1 MLFERNCPG
10 CGTPARTVCSD
21 CAQGLVP
28 APEIAVPGA
37 EWAKAAISY
46 DDLAAALIVA
56 GKNRGRRDILRH
68 LAQVLSPAVPRA
80 AEVVTWVP
88 ANSASKRKRGYDQGK
103 IIATTVAQAVG
114 LPARQLLK
122 RQAGPTQV
130 GQDRVGRLSGPYVK
144 AMPTSLTRI
153 VLVDDVMTTGAS
165 LTAGTAALTEA
176 GAARV
181 WALSVA
187 AVP

>member
-10 CGTPARTVCSD
+10 CGTSARTVCER
-21 CAQGLVP
+21 CAKRLVP
-28 APEIAVPGA
+28 APKITVPGT

-68 LAQVLSPAVPRA
+68 LAQVLGPAVPRA

-103 IIATTVAQAVG
+103 IIAQTVGQAVG
-114 LPARQLLK
+114 LPAQQLLR

-130 GQDRVGRLSGPYVK
+130 GQDRVGRLSGPYLK
-144 AMPTSLTRI
+144 ALPTKLTQI

-165 LTAGTAALTEA
+165 LTAGTAALNQA
-176 GAARV
+176 GATQI